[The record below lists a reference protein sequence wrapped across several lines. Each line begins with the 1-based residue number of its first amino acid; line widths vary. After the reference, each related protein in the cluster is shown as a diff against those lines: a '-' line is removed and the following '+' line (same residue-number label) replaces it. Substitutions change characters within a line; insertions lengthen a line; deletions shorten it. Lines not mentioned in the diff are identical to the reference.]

1 MASNSTTTSRWGD
14 IRSYTDYIMLLVTL
28 ALFALGVTAV
38 YSASVSMQ
46 RGGVVSPYAARQLL
60 WGAVSAVVYI
70 LILKVSYRSML
81 KASIPLFALTIAVF
95 LVLLVVGHTSKG
107 AQSWFNLGFFRI
119 QPSEFGKIVFALIL
133 AVLCTKAPPTDL
145 KGIAAAVGVSGV
157 MIVLI
162 MLQPDLG
169 SALVYSVMLFAVLIV
184 AGAPL
189 KLLFGM
195 IGCGLAALP
204 LGWLVLKPYQRLRLM
219 VFIDPTVDPQGAGYN
234 VIQSRI
240 AVGSG
245 GLWGKG
251 FLQGTQGKLHFLPE
265 PHTDFIFSVFAEE
278 FGFIG
283 SLLVLVLFL
292 LLLWKIVSTALYTK
306 DPQAKVMCTAIA
318 AWLWFQ
324 TTESVAMSMGLAP
337 ITGLPLPLF
346 SYGGSSLLAVA
357 MALALVQS
365 VVIVEK
371 EDRF

>member
-1 MASNSTTTSRWGD
+1 MASNSTTTSRWSD
-14 IRSYTDYIMLLVTL
+14 IRSYTDYVMLLITL

-46 RGGVVSPYAARQLL
+46 RGGVVSPYAFRQLL
-60 WGAVSAVVYI
+60 WGAFSALVYV
-70 LILKVSYRSML
+70 LILKISYRSAL
-81 KASIPLFALTIAVF
+81 KLSVPLFAVMIAVF
-95 LVLLVVGHTSKG
+95 LVLLVAGHTSKG

-119 QPSEFGKIVFALIL
+119 QPSEFGKVVFALVL
-133 AVLCTKAPPTDL
+133 AELCAKIPPNDL

-184 AGAPL
+184 AGAPV
-189 KLLFGM
+189 KFLLGM
-195 IGCGLAALP
+195 IGCGMAALP

-278 FGFIG
+278 FGFVG
-283 SLLVLVLFL
+283 SVIVLTLFL
-292 LLLWKIVSTALYTK
+292 LLLWKVISTALYTR
-306 DPQAKVMCTAIA
+306 DPKAKIMCAAIG

-337 ITGLPLPLF
+337 VTGLPLPLF

-357 MALALVQS
+357 MALALVQR